1 MDTNTKQLKDYTIV
15 HNLIIRTDKLDV
27 YQKSCIN
34 NILSNVDEFRIALSI
49 LARRIPCSKDKCIK
63 TINSLK
69 ELSIISV
76 NKTRTLNGDWDSNLY
91 KVELVNLFKY
101 IEVVVEKDNVVFNKD
116 YLVVEKDN
124 GSTPQRQQVVVEKD
138 NKNTNKNTN
147 KNIYSAND
155 IENIWSLY
163 PNKKGKSIAIKKI
176 PKLLKKYGKE
186 QIERCIARYSKEAE
200 GKEKQYI
207 LNGST
212 FFNGRYEDYLDNNFI
227 EEVKPKELDN
237 LEDYIKT

>member
-1 MDTNTKQLKDYTIV
+1 MGANTKQLKDYTIV

-186 QIERCIARYSKEAE
+186 QMERCIARYSKEVE

-227 EEVKPKELDN
+227 EEIKAKELDN

>member
-1 MDTNTKQLKDYTIV
+1 MGANTKQLKDYTIV

-176 PKLLKKYGKE
+176 PRLLKKYGKE
-186 QIERCIARYSKEAE
+186 QMERCIARYSKEVE

-227 EEVKPKELDN
+227 EEIKAKELDN